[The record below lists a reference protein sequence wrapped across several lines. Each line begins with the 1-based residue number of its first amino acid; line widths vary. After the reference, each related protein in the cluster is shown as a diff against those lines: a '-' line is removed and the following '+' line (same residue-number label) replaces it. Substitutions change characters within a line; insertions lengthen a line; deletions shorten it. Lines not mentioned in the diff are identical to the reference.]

1 MYVREKKTKSPKGK
15 EYGGYWQLVRGYRD
29 SEGKSRQKVVAHL
42 GKFPSREAAIKAAIE
57 RGYAVDGHA
66 SGAGASS

>member
-1 MYVREKKTKSPKGK
+1 MYVRENKTTSPKGK
-15 EYGGYWQLVRGYRD
+15 EYRGYWQLVRGYRD
-29 SEGKSRQKVVAHL
+29 FEGKVRQKVVAHL

-66 SGAGASS
+66 SGASGT